1 MSTPAPAFEEALRN
15 ELNGSGIPMAG
26 GFLSTYSVQAPQL
39 PYTNFNDVTQ
49 RPVYGMSGAANLIQ
63 RTYQLSI
70 FSASQSQGIYLAD
83 QMRKFWQGFRGV
95 MTDPTPSG
103 RSYTVASVMYQG
115 QHYAY
120 EADTR
125 LHMFAV
131 DLKFQY
137 NE

>member
-1 MSTPAPAFEEALRN
+1 MATPAPAFEEALRN
-15 ELNGSGIPMAG
+15 ELNNSGIGMAG
-26 GFLSTYSVQAPQL
+26 GFLSTYSVQAPQY
-39 PYTNFNDVTQ
+39 PYCIFTDVTQ
-49 RPVYGMSGAANLIQ
+49 RPVYGHQGAANLIQ
-63 RTYQLSI
+63 RTYQLSVFGI
-70 FSASQSQGIYLAD
+70 SQSQVIYLVD
-83 QMRKFWQGFRGV
+83 QLRKFFQGFRGT

-125 LHMFAV
+125 LHMFAA
-131 DLKFQY
+131 DFKFQY